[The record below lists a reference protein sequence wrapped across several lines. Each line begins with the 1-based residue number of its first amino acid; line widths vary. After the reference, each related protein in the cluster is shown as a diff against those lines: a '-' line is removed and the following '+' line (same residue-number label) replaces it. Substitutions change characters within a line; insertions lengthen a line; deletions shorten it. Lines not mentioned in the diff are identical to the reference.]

1 VKALLVV
8 ATMLTVVLA
17 AGCAGRAEG
26 GTTESTIGI
35 HYSKFDREL
44 ITARVG
50 QPITI
55 TIRNGDPIAH
65 EWIVGTAEVH
75 ERHRTGTE
83 PYHDRVPTEVTIPAY
98 SERVTMVS
106 FSEPG
111 DYLYLCH
118 LPGHEA
124 YGMRGVLRVIAR

>member
-1 VKALLVV
+1 MKALLLAGV
-8 ATMLTVVLA
+8 MLTAVLTV
-17 AGCAGRAEG
+17 GCAGRAEG

-35 HYSKFDREL
+35 HYSRFDREL
-44 ITARVG
+44 IDARVG

-83 PYHDRVPTEVTIPAY
+83 PYHDRVPTEVTIPPY
-98 SERVTMVS
+98 SERVTTVS
-106 FSEPG
+106 FSEAG
-111 DYLYLCH
+111 DYLYICH

-124 YGMRGVLRVIAR
+124 YGMRGTIRVQ